1 MELELYSYE
10 DLKYADIF
18 TDIEPC
24 YVIPIADSSITIE
37 PEAVT
42 GSSPEG
48 GDYNFVYL
56 NADISKEYIE
66 DIVVDTLLEDD
77 SSVSEDYFMVFLN
90 VKYQVNGIPQD
101 LHAFKLGFINMLLM
115 QNMNISSS
123 FDEQTKELID
133 YMAKKI
139 NVNDMNSQIADCY
152 LFDSNEGLISIDE
165 VGNLSD
171 YELIFMSDGLILTN
185 SESLGDAFYNFD
197 NQ

>member
-1 MELELYSYE
+1 
-10 DLKYADIF
+10 
-18 TDIEPC
+18 
-24 YVIPIADSSITIE
+24 
-37 PEAVT
+37 
-42 GSSPEG
+42 
-48 GDYNFVYL
+48 
-56 NADISKEYIE
+56 
-66 DIVVDTLLEDD
+66 
-77 SSVSEDYFMVFLN
+77 MVFLN

-115 QNMNISSS
+115 QNMDISSS

-139 NVNDMNSQIADCY
+139 NANDMNSQIADCY

-197 NQ
+197 N